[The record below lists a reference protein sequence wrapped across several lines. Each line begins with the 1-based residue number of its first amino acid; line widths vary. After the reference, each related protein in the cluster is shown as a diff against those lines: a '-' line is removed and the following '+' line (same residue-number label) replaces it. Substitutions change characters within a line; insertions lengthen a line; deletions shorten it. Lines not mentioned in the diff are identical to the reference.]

1 MGICSPLDIVSV
13 GMILWIR
20 TLEMLCSS
28 TGDVGEWC
36 LRHARVILYLV
47 NKHWTEGRGLLTP
60 SLGWPLPASVVVMH
74 TLSNEKR

>member
-36 LRHARVILYLV
+36 LRHACHARVILYLV
-47 NKHWTEGRGLLTP
+47 N
-60 SLGWPLPASVVVMH
+60 
-74 TLSNEKR
+74 SNNGPRDGGC